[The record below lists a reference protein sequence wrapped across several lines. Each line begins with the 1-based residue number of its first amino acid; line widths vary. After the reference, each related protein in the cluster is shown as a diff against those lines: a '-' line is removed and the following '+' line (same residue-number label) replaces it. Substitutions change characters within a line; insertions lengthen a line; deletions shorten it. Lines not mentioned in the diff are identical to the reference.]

1 MPKKRSLTRDEKKE
15 ETREALIA
23 AATAEL
29 AEKGI
34 EAASLNAICD
44 RAGYTRGAFYVHFKD
59 RDDLVAAVV
68 ERVIG
73 AFQEQVIAT
82 AGSGEDLTTTIGRYV
97 GAVIAGAPATAG
109 TKSWQFHH
117 TLAACAGS
125 PKLRARYVALQKQAI
140 DRITAAAE
148 AGQKAH
154 VVRDDVGAGTLAEIL
169 VVLTLGIGAAREI
182 KMPFDLAAGG
192 AALVKL
198 VSRGD
203 AAG

>member
-1 MPKKRSLTRDEKKE
+1 MPKKRLLTRYEKKE

-44 RAGYTRGAFYVHFKD
+44 RAGFTRGAFYVHFKD

-73 AFQEQVIAT
+73 SFQDQVIAT
-82 AGSGEDLTTTIGRYV
+82 AGAGEDLTTTIGRYV
-97 GAVIAGAPATAG
+97 GAVLEGAPATAG
-109 TKSWQFHH
+109 TKRWQFHH

-125 PKLRARYVALQKQAI
+125 SKLRARYVALQKLAI
-140 DRITAAAE
+140 ERITAAAK
-148 AGQKAH
+148 AGQQAH
-154 VVRDDVGAGTLAEIL
+154 VVREDVGAGTIAEIL
-169 VVLTLGIGAAREI
+169 VVLTLGVAAAREI
-182 KMPFDLAAGG
+182 KMPFDLGAGG
-192 AALVKL
+192 ATLAKL
-198 VSRGD
+198 VSHD
-203 AAG
+203 